1 MEKNL
6 KIGIVGA
13 GIQGISN
20 ALFLQKKGFSVTIF
34 DRDEPGSP
42 VASYG
47 NAGHFSP
54 YASVPINRPDVLTD
68 VPAMLLSST
77 GPLALKWNYV
87 PKMLPWFLQF
97 IRNCTTKKMMH
108 TAKNM
113 HQILDLA
120 LPAYDELF
128 DEIELGGLVERKGIL
143 YIWND
148 QSLKSRELEINVRD
162 ELGVD
167 QQVVTPKEIH
177 DLEPNIKPIYHGG
190 VYYQHGRHARNPKKI
205 LLKLYDLFLK
215 KGGKFFKM
223 NIKDIDFNDE
233 KPVIKAETQS
243 FLFDKIVIA
252 CGSFSKKL
260 TDNLDEKIPLDTERG
275 YHVHF
280 KDCDHLLSRPV
291 IFQNRGFGITPMEQG
306 LRVVGTVEFG
316 GLDNPLSKSRVKN
329 LINNAK
335 YMMGDLPEHEDE
347 WLGFRPTLPDY
358 LPVIGPSKK
367 YKNVF
372 YCFGHHHLGWTLGP
386 ISGKIVSG
394 MIAEENTNLDLKP
407 YSSLRFN

>member
-1 MEKNL
+1 MKKKL

-20 ALFLQKKGFSVTIF
+20 ALFLQKKGFNVTIF
-34 DRDEPGSP
+34 DRDEPGSQA
-42 VASYG
+42 ASYG

-54 YASVPINRPDVLTD
+54 YASVPINRPDILSD
-68 VPAMLLSST
+68 IPAMLLSST

-87 PKMLPWFLQF
+87 PKMIPWFLKF
-97 IRNCTTKKMMH
+97 IKNCSTKKMMH
-108 TAKNM
+108 TAQNM

-128 DEIELGGLVERKGIL
+128 DEIDLGELVEKKGIL
-143 YIWND
+143 YIWNN
-148 QSLKSRELEINVRD
+148 QNLKSRELEINIRNQ
-162 ELGVD
+162 LGVD
-167 QQVVTPKEIH
+167 QQLVTPKEIH

-215 KGGKFFKM
+215 KGGKFLKM
-223 NIKDIDFNDE
+223 NIKDINFNDE

-252 CGSFSKKL
+252 CGSFSKRL

-280 KDCDHLLSRPV
+280 KECDHLLSRPV

-316 GLDNPLSKSRVKN
+316 GLKNPISKSRINN

-335 YMMGDLPEHEDE
+335 FMMGDLPEHKDE

-358 LPVIGPSKK
+358 LPVLGPSKK

-386 ISGKIVSG
+386 ISGKI
-394 MIAEENTNLDLKP
+394 IASMVADENTNLNLKP
-407 YSSLRFN
+407 YSSLRFS

>member
-1 MEKNL
+1 MEK
-6 KIGIVGA
+6 KIGIIGG

-20 ALFLQKKGFSVTIF
+20 ALFLQKKGFKVTIF
-34 DRDEPGSP
+34 DRDDPGSP

-87 PKMLPWFLQF
+87 PKMIPWFIEF
-97 IRNCTTKKMMH
+97 IRNCSTKKMMH

-128 DEIELGGLVERKGIL
+128 DEIELGGLVEKKGIL

-148 QSLKSRELEINVRD
+148 QSLKSRELEIKVRN

-190 VYYQHGRHARNPKKI
+190 VYYKLGRHARNPKKI
-205 LLKLYDLFLK
+205 LLKLFDLFLK

-223 NIKDIDFNDE
+223 NVKDINFD
-233 KPVIKAETQS
+233 KETPIVKTENQN
-243 FLFDKIVIA
+243 FLFDKIIVA
-252 CGSFSKKL
+252 CGAF
-260 TDNLDEKIPLDTERG
+260 
-275 YHVHF
+275 F
-280 KDCDHLLSRPV
+280 
-291 IFQNRGFGITPMEQG
+291 
-306 LRVVGTVEFG
+306 
-316 GLDNPLSKSRVKN
+316 
-329 LINNAK
+329 
-335 YMMGDLPEHEDE
+335 
-347 WLGFRPTLPDY
+347 
-358 LPVIGPSKK
+358 
-367 YKNVF
+367 
-372 YCFGHHHLGWTLGP
+372 
-386 ISGKIVSG
+386 
-394 MIAEENTNLDLKP
+394 
-407 YSSLRFN
+407 